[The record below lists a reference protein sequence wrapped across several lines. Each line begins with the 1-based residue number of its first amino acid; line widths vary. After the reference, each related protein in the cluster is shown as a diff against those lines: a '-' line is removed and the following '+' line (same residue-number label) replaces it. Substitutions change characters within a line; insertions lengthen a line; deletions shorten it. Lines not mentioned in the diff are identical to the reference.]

1 VKHSTKSGVGAYKT
15 AARTVHMLF
24 FLVTSLY
31 CMFAYLPFTYMH
43 VLKAALLPTLVAF
56 AQYHPVLYWIVLIL
70 MLPVVGFK
78 RDRWHWGFWIVHV
91 LGGILLIVRPL
102 LANLDNTT
110 TSFWWALGTL
120 MPSLYLTFLTWRTSY
135 PAIRWGAG
143 APADERRVF
152 RAAWLSGFAVA
163 ILYAGVALLRKQPTD
178 WSTAE
183 GWFGFGASVLIHTL
197 VFVLFFVALNLLTV
211 VSTWFPSPPR
221 AQFVVMHL
229 FGAAVLY
236 TVIRV
241 LVFTALSFAGPLAN
255 LYGLALSLTV
265 TGYLAAFG
273 ASLAASADLEVSSGV
288 SIALWW
294 MRPPEA
300 HRGIFRTLVALAITA
315 AVAIP
320 ITVQASAMDWNYLFQ
335 KLTALVVW
343 IAIFRVFFVAVHPKS
358 TGPVQAGRLLVCALL
373 ILPGYRSFE
382 AARSS
387 IWKATRSKETSA
399 QFLEKWAGYDIS
411 FQLLNEAITPVAG
424 DPGFYRFL
432 VRNTNLPRSTYV
444 APVPVDLVESLGPT
458 PDKKPN
464 IFMVV
469 VDSLRRDYLSPYNP
483 DVFFTPEIG
492 RFGQESVVMRNAFTR
507 YGATGLSE
515 PSIWVGGML
524 LHKQYVTPFAP
535 MNALQKLLEA
545 EKYHA
550 YISRDEILQTVVQPW
565 PGLTEMDEGRLNMR
579 YDLCSSLEELEGK
592 IASDPGGAP
601 MFAYTQ
607 PQNIHISVINGQ
619 GAKPISDENF
629 GRFYAPYASR
639 LKRMDAC
646 FGHFIESLKQRGIY
660 DNSIVILTADH
671 GDSLGENGR
680 WGHAYTIYPEVVR
693 IPLLIHLPPAM
704 RDSHSYS
711 EKDLAFSVDITPSL
725 YYLTGHKPTNHNELL
740 GRPLFT
746 DRSSEAAEWRH
757 ESYLLA
763 SSYAAVYGILT
774 ADGKQL
780 TVADA
785 VNYKDYYLDLSSAAP
800 SADSVSGATKTWLE
814 GLIRSKVVAIDSFYN
829 FTPLQ

>member
-1 VKHSTKSGVGAYKT
+1 MRGNRFYQTV
-15 AARTVHMLF
+15 ARTLHATF

-56 AQYHPVLYWIVLIL
+56 AKYHPLLYWFVLLL
-70 MLPVVGFK
+70 MLPAVAFK
-78 RDRWHWGFWIVHV
+78 RDRWHRAFWILHILAGVLLTVH
-91 LGGILLIVRPL
+91 PL
-102 LANLDNTT
+102 LVNLDNTT
-110 TSFWWALGTL
+110 VSFWWAMASLT
-120 MPSLYLTFLTWRTSY
+120 PSLYLTWLTLRTSY
-135 PAIRWGAG
+135 PAIRWGSG
-143 APADERRVF
+143 YPADERRVF
-152 RAAWLSGFAVA
+152 SAACFAALSAA
-163 ILYAGVALLRKQPTD
+163 LLYAAVALLRQQSGD
-178 WSTAE
+178 WTPAE
-183 GWFGFGASVLIHTL
+183 AWFGFGSSLLIHTL
-197 VFVLFFVALNLLTV
+197 VFVLFFVVLNLLSV
-211 VSTWFPSPPR
+211 ISTWFPSPAR
-221 AQFVVMHL
+221 VQFVLMHL
-229 FGAAVLY
+229 LGAALLY

-241 LVFTALSFAGPLAN
+241 LVFTALTFAGTLAN
-255 LYGLALSLTV
+255 LYGLALSLTI
-265 TGYLAAFG
+265 TGFLASFG
-273 ASLAASADLEVSSGV
+273 ASLASGKDLEVSSGL
-288 SIALWW
+288 SLSLWW
-294 MRPPEA
+294 LRPPEV
-300 HRGIFRTLVALAITA
+300 HRGWFRTFATVAVTGATAI
-315 AVAIP
+315 AV
-320 ITVQASAMDWNYLFQ
+320 TVKASAMDWNYLFQ

-343 IAIFRVFFVAVHPKS
+343 VALFRLFFVFVRSKN
-358 TGPVQAGRLLVCALL
+358 TGPIQAGKLLVCALL
-373 ILPGYRSFE
+373 VLPGYRSFE
-382 AARSS
+382 AAQKFL
-387 IWKATRSKETSA
+387 WKQTHSKETAA
-399 QFLEKWAGYDIS
+399 QFFEKWGGYDIS
-411 FQLLNEAITPVAG
+411 FQILHEAIAPVAG

-444 APVPVDLVESLGPT
+444 APVPVDLVESLSAT
-458 PDKKPN
+458 PEKKPN
-464 IFMVV
+464 IFMIV

-483 DVFFTPEIG
+483 EVDFTPEIG
-492 RFGQESVVMRNAFTR
+492 RFGEESVVMRNAFTR

-515 PSIWVGGML
+515 PSIWVGGMM

-545 EKYHA
+545 EKYRA
-550 YISRDEILQTVVQPW
+550 YISRDEILTTVVQPW
-565 PGLTEMDEGRLNMR
+565 PGLTEMDTGRQNMD
-579 YDLCSSLEELEGK
+579 YDLCASLTELEK
-592 IASDPGGAP
+592 NITSDPGGAP

-619 GAKPISDENF
+619 GAKPISGENF

-646 FGHFIESLKQRGIY
+646 FGHFIDSLKQRGIY

-671 GDSLGENGR
+671 GDSLGESGR

-693 IPLLIHLPPAM
+693 IPLLIHLPPAL
-704 RDSHSYS
+704 RESHYYN

-746 DRSSEAAEWRH
+746 ENSSEAATWRR
-757 ESYLLA
+757 ETYLLA

-785 VNYKDYYLDLSSAAP
+785 VNYKDYFLDLSSASP
-800 SADSVSGATKTWLE
+800 SADSISGSTKTWLE
-814 GLIRSKVVAIDSFYN
+814 GLVRTKVTAIDQFYH